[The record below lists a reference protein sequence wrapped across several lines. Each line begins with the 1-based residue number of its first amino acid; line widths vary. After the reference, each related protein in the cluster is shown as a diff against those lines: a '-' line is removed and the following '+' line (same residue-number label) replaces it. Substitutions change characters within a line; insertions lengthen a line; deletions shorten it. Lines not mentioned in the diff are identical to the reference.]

1 MNCLSKPL
9 GSAATV
15 QSDRSSQH
23 HRTRVILHNN
33 EGAVPRAYGWVT
45 SRAEIPPRR
54 ADSPSVP
61 DSWETS
67 IPLTGRRPQRAA
79 SRPRKNSGFTLIE
92 LLVVIAIIAILA
104 GLLLPALAGAKRRA
118 ATTQCV
124 SQLRQFGLAGGLYA
138 NDHADFIPPNLDG
151 ENVPL
156 GETWVQG
163 WLGLPGPDCTNTLFL
178 KQSLL
183 APYVQNTALWK
194 CPSAQDVTLGPFRMP
209 RVRTLSLNAFM
220 GSSIRSPAAETYR
233 RMSDLIQLSPTEALT
248 FLEERP
254 ETVNDGAFSLQWD
267 FKESQPS
274 GWKVRDKPGHLH
286 NRSGNIAFGDSHV
299 ETHRWK
305 NLGAPSV
312 PRDDFEAPNDPD
324 VLWLQR
330 HSTWRAPETTRN

>member
-1 MNCLSKPL
+1 MKPL
-9 GSAATV
+9 RHRRWGSANSVLA
-15 QSDRSSQH
+15 H
-23 HRTRVILHNN
+23 
-33 EGAVPRAYGWVT
+33 GPRQ
-45 SRAEIPPRR
+45 IP
-54 ADSPSVP
+54 AHY
-61 DSWETS
+61 
-67 IPLTGRRPQRAA
+67 L
-79 SRPRKNSGFTLIE
+79 KLSGFTLIE
-92 LLVVIAIIAILA
+92 LLVVIAIIATLA
-104 GLLLPALAGAKRRA
+104 GLILPALAGAKRRA
-118 ATTQCV
+118 ATTQCL
-124 SQLRQFGLAGGLYA
+124 SQLRQFGVAGGLYA

-151 ENVPL
+151 ENIPL

-194 CPSAQDVTLGPFRMP
+194 CPSARDVTLGPFRMP

-220 GSSIRSPAAETYR
+220 GSSVRSPAAETYR

-248 FLEERP
+248 FIEERP

-267 FKESQPS
+267 FKESEPS

-286 NRSGNIAFGDSHV
+286 NRSGNIAFGDGHV
-299 ETHRWK
+299 ETHRWI
-305 NLGAPSV
+305 NLGVPSV

-330 HSTWRAPETTRN
+330 HATWRPPENVRN

>member
-1 MNCLSKPL
+1 MNPL
-9 GSAATV
+9 QHRCWGSANSVLA
-15 QSDRSSQH
+15 RGP
-23 HRTRVILHNN
+23 LHT
-33 EGAVPRAYGWVT
+33 T
-45 SRAEIPPRR
+45 SHSE
-54 ADSPSVP
+54 
-61 DSWETS
+61 
-67 IPLTGRRPQRAA
+67 
-79 SRPRKNSGFTLIE
+79 KHSGFTLIE

-104 GLLLPALAGAKRRA
+104 GLILPALAGAKRRA
-118 ATTQCV
+118 ATTQCL

-209 RVRTLSLNAFM
+209 RVRTISLNAFM
-220 GSSIRSPAAETYR
+220 GSSVRSPAAETYR

-274 GWKVRDKPGHLH
+274 GWMVRDKPGHLH
-286 NRSGNIAFGDSHV
+286 NRSGNIAFGDGHV
-299 ETHRWK
+299 ETHRWM
-305 NLGAPSV
+305 NLGVPSV
-312 PRDDFEAPNDPD
+312 PRDDFEAPDDPD

-330 HSTWRAPETTRN
+330 HATWRPPENVRN